1 MHGLDGTDGVI
12 SLSVSSMNDTIALVF
27 TDSGKGLSRDFDM
40 AKSKRLGMQIINNL
54 VTHELQGHM
63 TIENGD
69 VGVIVTIHIHK
80 EQ

>member
-1 MHGLDGTDGVI
+1 M
-12 SLSVSSMNDTIALVF
+12 SP
-27 TDSGKGLSRDFDM
+27 DFDM

-69 VGVIVTIHIHK
+69 VGVIVTIHIRK

>member
-1 MHGLDGTDGVI
+1 
-12 SLSVSSMNDTIALVF
+12 
-27 TDSGKGLSRDFDM
+27 
-40 AKSKRLGMQIINNL
+40 MQIINNL